1 MSESLRALRELEE
14 EPPIMVLFRT
24 GDLFAALEQARQEA
38 ELIGALVA
46 SNGKAKELDADLK
59 SQRAALEQ
67 IAEDERNL
75 QEVRALQ
82 QAEVVASKG
91 KQQTLLTVTKGKE
104 TAYAE
109 SIADNK
115 AAAAEIRQ
123 RIYELL
129 GVGTKVTFGEAVKM
143 AEWVSSATGIRPAF
157 LLSVLTQ
164 ESNLGANVG
173 TCNRPGDP
181 ASKGWRVI
189 MKPERDQ
196 QPFKDITSAL
206 GRNPNITPVSCPMHD
221 AKGNQIG
228 WGGAMGPAQFI
239 PSTWVGYQKKVT
251 SLTGHAADPWD
262 IRDAFAASAIKLVA
276 DGAGSP
282 SGEWAAAMRYFSG
295 STDPRFRFYG
305 DQVMERAEGYQKDI
319 EAL

>member
-1 MSESLRALRELEE
+1 
-14 EPPIMVLFRT
+14 
-24 GDLFAALEQARQEA
+24 
-38 ELIGALVA
+38 
-46 SNGKAKELDADLK
+46 
-59 SQRAALEQ
+59 
-67 IAEDERNL
+67 
-75 QEVRALQ
+75 
-82 QAEVVASKG
+82 
-91 KQQTLLTVTKGKE
+91 
-104 TAYAE
+104 
-109 SIADNK
+109 
-115 AAAAEIRQ
+115 
-123 RIYELL
+123 
-129 GVGTKVTFGEAVKM
+129 
-143 AEWVSSATGIRPAF
+143 
-157 LLSVLTQ
+157 
-164 ESNLGANVG
+164 
-173 TCNRPGDP
+173 
-181 ASKGWRVI
+181 

-206 GRNPNITPVSCPMHD
+206 GRNPDITPVSCPMHD

-251 SLTGHAADPWD
+251 ALTGHAADPWD

-319 EAL
+319 DAL